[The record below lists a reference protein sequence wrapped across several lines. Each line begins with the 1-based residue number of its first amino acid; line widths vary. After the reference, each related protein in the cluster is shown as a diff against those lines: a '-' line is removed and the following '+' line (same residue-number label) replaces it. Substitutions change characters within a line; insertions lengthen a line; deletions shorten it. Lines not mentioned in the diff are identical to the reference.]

1 MSHVKIELSSLKT
14 LFSPIPNCNDPT
26 TTQTILPTT
35 TKVTTTKVTTTKVTT
50 TKVTTTKATTTK
62 VTTTSEITSTTM
74 KTSTESVGG
83 QFHENIISYLI

>member
-14 LFSPIPNCNDPT
+14 LFSAIPNCNDPT

-35 TKVTTTKVTTTKVTT
+35 TKVTTTTKT
-50 TKVTTTKATTTK
+50 TTTK
-62 VTTTSEITSTTM
+62 VTTTSETTSTTM

-83 QFHENIISYLI
+83 QFHANIISYLI

>member
-26 TTQTILPTT
+26 TTQTILP
-35 TKVTTTKVTTTKVTT
+35 TTTKVTTTKVTT

-83 QFHENIISYLI
+83 QFHENIILYLI

>member
-14 LFSPIPNCNDPT
+14 LFSAIPNCNDPT

-35 TKVTTTKVTTTKVTT
+35 TKVTTTTTKFTT
-50 TKVTTTKATTTK
+50 TTTK
-62 VTTTSEITSTTM
+62 VTTTSETTSTTM

-83 QFHENIISYLI
+83 QFHENIILYLI

>member
-26 TTQTILPTT
+26 TTQTILP
-35 TKVTTTKVTTTKVTT
+35 TTTKVTT

-83 QFHENIISYLI
+83 QFHENIILYLI